1 MDTPLTR
8 AEHEEFRRAVDAEHK
23 RIHHRLDSM
32 EKATEQIGSLAVSV
46 EKLAVSMETMVKAQ
60 QEQGEKLEELENR
73 DGEMWRKV
81 AGYILTA
88 VLGIVIGFLFKQV
101 GIY

>member
-46 EKLAVSMETMVKAQ
+46 EKLAVSMENMAKAQ
-60 QEQGEKLEELENR
+60 QDQGEKLEELENR

-81 AGYILTA
+81 TGYVITA
-88 VLGIVIGFLFKQV
+88 VIGILLGFLFQQI
-101 GIY
+101 GI

>member
-46 EKLAVSMETMVKAQ
+46 EKLAVSMETVSYTHLDVYKRQHLM
-60 QEQGEKLEELENR
+60 LRL
-73 DGEMWRKV
+73 
-81 AGYILTA
+81 A
-88 VLGIVIGFLFKQV
+88 VLKLQIRLFIQE
-101 GIY
+101 